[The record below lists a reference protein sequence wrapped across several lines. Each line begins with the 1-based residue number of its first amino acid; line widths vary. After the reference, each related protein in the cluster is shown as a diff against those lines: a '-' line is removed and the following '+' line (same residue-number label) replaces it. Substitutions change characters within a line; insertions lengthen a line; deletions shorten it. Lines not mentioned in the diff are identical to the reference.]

1 MLDTL
6 QSYAFAMKHGVAI
19 LEAHHYS
26 RLAAAGSAVQQ
37 SSLDTCESI
46 LMPDCELTA
55 CGKLEQRLE
64 QAAVQYSI
72 VLDQLRQVGS

>member
-26 RLAAAGSAVQQ
+26 RLAAASSAVQQ
-37 SSLDTCESI
+37 SSLDTC
-46 LMPDCELTA
+46 MPDYELTA